1 MEKNGGI
8 EMKCDKCFDIL
19 DDEGEYKNKRCWVC
33 FREWG
38 DMDMEESK

>member
-1 MEKNGGI
+1 
-8 EMKCDKCFDIL
+8 MKCDKCFDIL

-38 DMDMEESK
+38 DMEESK